1 MGNYGEEDVDQ
12 YFDALEEMSSVSDRS
27 LNCSDCCCSG
37 SGSDENV
44 LDSLGFELW
53 AKFPKSVRARRNQFL
68 MLTGLAIE
76 ENSMDKED
84 TFPPSCNEIEVDT
97 CRVTEDDG
105 VVQRSLDSYNCV
117 SLIHKS
123 TSTRSNR
130 EVESLG
136 GGLVL
141 SNFRGRSKES
151 DDLMEFVVDGFV
163 RSGREMRLS
172 EVGSVNSG
180 SIEEVRR
187 IVASSPLVHPVL
199 HRNLEYEREL
209 VETRQGMR
217 AGWLRKFGSAA
228 CISGSHGDTWS
239 DPDDLEITAGMKMR
253 RVRAH
258 SSKKKYKEL
267 SSLYAAQE
275 FLAHEGSILTMKF
288 SMDGRYLASAGEDT
302 VVRVW
307 KVTEED
313 RSDRLDVANVDSSC
327 LYFALNES
335 TQLASLNMNR
345 EHIGKAKSFGRSS
358 DSSCVILP
366 LKVFRITEKPWH
378 EFKGH
383 NGEVLD
389 LSWSSEGYLLSSSTD
404 KTVRLWRVGC
414 NRCLRVYSH
423 NDYVTCVSFN
433 PVNENFFISGSIDG
447 KVRIWNVFG
456 GQVVDYID
464 SREIVS
470 AVCYQS
476 DGKGAIVGTMTG
488 NCRFYSIEDNHL
500 QMDAQVCLHG
510 KKKSPGKR
518 ITGFQFP
525 PNDPGKVMITSADSV
540 IRVLSGLDVICKLKG
555 LRNSGGPMIAT
566 FTSDGK
572 HVISASEDSNVYI
585 WNYAVRDKTSSWVKD
600 IWSCES
606 FWSSNASV
614 ALPWC
619 GIRTVPESLAAPP
632 SRSEESRASCA
643 ENGENHHMLEEYFQ
657 KMPPYSL
664 DCFSLSRGFF
674 LELLPKG
681 SATWPEE
688 KLSDSCPTTV
698 SSQAISK
705 LEHKFLKSACHSVLS
720 SSHMWSLVIV
730 TAGWDGRIRT
740 YHNYGLPV
748 RS

>member
-1 MGNYGEEDVDQ
+1 MGSYGGEDEDQ
-12 YFDALEEMSSVSDRS
+12 YFDALEEASSVSDRS
-27 LNCSDCCCSG
+27 LNCSDCCSSG
-37 SGSDENV
+37 SGFDENV
-44 LDSLGFELW
+44 LDSLGFEFW
-53 AKFPKSVRARRNQFL
+53 AKFPESVRARRNRFL
-68 MLTGLAIE
+68 MSTGLVIE
-76 ENSMDKED
+76 ENSMDKDD
-84 TFPPSCNEIEVDT
+84 TFPPSRNEIRVDT

-105 VVQRSLDSYNCV
+105 AVQRFSDSYNRI
-117 SLIHKS
+117 SLIQSS
-123 TSTRSNR
+123 TSTWSNR
-130 EVESLG
+130 EVESSG
-136 GGLVL
+136 GGLLL
-141 SNFRGRSKES
+141 SGFRGRSKES
-151 DDLMEFVVDGFV
+151 DDLMEFVVGGCV
-163 RSGREMRLS
+163 RSRGDMRLS
-172 EVGSVNSG
+172 EVGSVKTG
-180 SIEEVRR
+180 SIEELRR

-199 HRNLEYEREL
+199 HRKLEYEREL
-209 VETRQGMR
+209 VETKQKMR
-217 AGWLRKFGSAA
+217 TGWWRKFGSTA
-228 CISGSHGDTWS
+228 CISGRHGDAWS
-239 DPDDLEITAGMKMR
+239 DPDDLEITTGMKMR

-258 SSKKKYKEL
+258 SSRKKYKEL

-275 FLAHEGSILTMKF
+275 FLAHEGSISTMKF
-288 SMDGRYLASAGEDT
+288 SMDGQYLASAGEDT

-313 RSDRLDVANVDSSC
+313 RSEKVDIANVDSSC
-327 LYFALNES
+327 LYFSLNES
-335 TQLASLNMNR
+335 TQLASLNTNK
-345 EHIGKAKSFGRSS
+345 EHIGKAKTFGRSS

-383 NGEVLD
+383 IGEVLD

-414 NRCLRVYSH
+414 DRCLMVYSH
-423 NDYVTCVSFN
+423 NDYVTSISFN

-447 KVRIWNVFG
+447 KVRIWDVFG
-456 GQVVDYID
+456 GQVVDYIN

-488 NCRFYSIEDNHL
+488 NCCFYSIEDNHL
-500 QMDAQVCLHG
+500 QMDVQVCLHG

-525 PNDPGKVMITSADSV
+525 PNDPGKVMVTSADSV

-555 LRNSGGPMIAT
+555 LRSSGGPMIAT

-572 HVISASEDSNVYI
+572 HVISASEDSNVHI
-585 WNYAVRDKTSSWVKD
+585 WNYAGQDKTSSRVKN

-619 GIRTVPESLAAPP
+619 GIRTVPEALAPP
-632 SRSEESRASCA
+632 SRGEESRASCA
-643 ENGENHHMLEEYFQ
+643 ENGENHHRLEEYFQ
-657 KMPPYSL
+657 KMPPYSP

-688 KLSDSCPTTV
+688 KFSDSSQTMV

-705 LEHKFLKSACHSVLS
+705 MESKFLKSACHRVL
-720 SSHMWSLVIV
+720 SSHMWGLVIV

-740 YHNYGLPV
+740 YHSYGLPV

>member
-1 MGNYGEEDVDQ
+1 MGNYGEEDEDQ
-12 YFDALEEMSSVSDRS
+12 YFDALEETASVSDRGS
-27 LNCSDCCCSG
+27 NSSDCCSSG
-37 SGSDENV
+37 SVLDENV
-44 LDSLGFELW
+44 LDSLGFEFW
-53 AKFPKSVRARRNQFL
+53 TKFPESVRARRNRFL
-68 MLTGLAIE
+68 MLTGLGIE
-76 ENSMDKED
+76 ANSVDKED
-84 TFPPSCNEIEVDT
+84 AFPPSCNEIEVYT
-97 CRVTEDDG
+97 CKVTRDDG
-105 VVQRSLDSYNCV
+105 AVQRSLDSYNCI
-117 SLIHKS
+117 SLLQSS
-123 TSTRSNR
+123 TSIRSNQ
-130 EVESLG
+130 EVKSLRG
-136 GGLVL
+136 DSLL
-141 SNFRGRSKES
+141 SSFRGRSKES
-151 DDLMEFVVDGFV
+151 DGLTEFVVDGFV
-163 RSGREMRLS
+163 QSQREMRLS
-172 EVGSVNSG
+172 EFGSVKSG
-180 SIEEVRR
+180 SIEELRR
-187 IVASSPLVHPVL
+187 IVASSPLVHPLL
-199 HRNLEYEREL
+199 HRKLEYEREL
-209 VETRQGMR
+209 IETKQKMG
-217 AGWLRKFGSAA
+217 AGWLRKFGSAT
-228 CISGSHGDTWS
+228 CISGRQGDTWS

-275 FLAHEGSILTMKF
+275 FLAHEGSISTMKF
-288 SMDGRYLASAGEDT
+288 SMDGQYLASAGEDT

-313 RSDRLDVANVDSSC
+313 RSERVDVAVDPSC

-335 TQLASLNMNR
+335 TQLASLNTNK
-345 EHIGKAKSFGRSS
+345 EHIGKAKTFRRSS

-366 LKVFRITEKPWH
+366 LKVFRITEEPWH

-383 NGEVLD
+383 KGEVLD

-414 NRCLRVYSH
+414 DICQRVYSH
-423 NDYVTCVSFN
+423 NDYVTCISFN
-433 PVNENFFISGSIDG
+433 SVDENFFISGSIDG
-447 KVRIWNVFG
+447 KVRIWNVFD
-456 GQVVDYID
+456 GQVVAYID
-464 SREIVS
+464 CREIVS
-470 AVCYQS
+470 AVCYRS

-488 NCRFYSIEDNHL
+488 NCLFYSIEDNHL
-500 QMDAQVCLHG
+500 QMDAQVYLHG

-525 PNDPGKVMITSADSV
+525 PNDPGKLMITSADSV
-540 IRVLSGLDVICKLKG
+540 IRVLSGLDVVCKLKG
-555 LRNSGGPMIAT
+555 PRNSGGPMIAT

-585 WNYAVRDKTSSWVKD
+585 WNYAGQDKTSSRVKK

-619 GIRTVPESLAAPP
+619 GIRTVPEALAPP
-632 SRSEESRASCA
+632 SRSEERRASCA

-688 KLSDSCPTTV
+688 KLSDSSPTTV

-705 LEHKFLKSACHSVLS
+705 LEYKFLKSACHSVLS
-720 SSHMWSLVIV
+720 SAHMWGLVIV